1 MMSQLEASP
10 GDNRQIWRA
19 LSYSLETSQSLE
31 LKLSMAKSLVHLSTS
46 EFASSLSQTETA
58 MSLS

>member
-1 MMSQLEASP
+1 MMSLMETSYR
-10 GDNRQIWRA
+10 DNHHFWTA
-19 LSYSLETSQSLE
+19 MSYSLETSHSLE
-31 LKLSMAKSLVHLSTS
+31 LKLNMAKSLVHLSTS